1 VINSTIVEKGVKSVP
16 IITIGL
22 DKDRFTVM
30 LACLGDG
37 TKLPPYVVFKRKT
50 LPKKMVFPPG
60 LVVRYQEKGWMNEE
74 LVKDWLKTVWS
85 KVGGLSRQKSMLV
98 WDSFRAHV
106 SQPIWR
112 TLQSLNTECAVIPGW
127 MTGLLQLLDVCINK
141 PFKGHLRS
149 KWQQWMISGEHTLT
163 ATGHMH
169 KAELN
174 VICNWIKQAWD
185 DIPTKMIQKSFHK
198 CCITNAIDRTK
209 DDEVWE
215 QESEDPFEDVDDA
228 GPTDELYY
236 ADACEKEQVGLD
248 PTTYEMMFGSSDDEE
263 DFYDF

>member
-1 VINSTIVEKGVKSVP
+1 LTFDIVTNSTIVEKGVKSVP

-106 SQPIWR
+106 HNQF
-112 TLQSLNTECAVIPGW
+112 G
-127 MTGLLQLLDVCINK
+127 
-141 PFKGHLRS
+141 GHCS
-149 KWQQWMISGEHTLT
+149 H
-163 ATGHMH
+163 
-169 KAELN
+169 
-174 VICNWIKQAWD
+174 
-185 DIPTKMIQKSFHK
+185 
-198 CCITNAIDRTK
+198 
-209 DDEVWE
+209 
-215 QESEDPFEDVDDA
+215 
-228 GPTDELYY
+228 
-236 ADACEKEQVGLD
+236 
-248 PTTYEMMFGSSDDEE
+248 
-263 DFYDF
+263 